1 MTRATSLR
9 SRVKG
14 NFQARFWSRGGGS
27 DSLTDCNIQKN
38 IFHFRSNPTMTRTKT
53 RTARLSLWLTPNEK
67 ETWKA
72 KAAAAGMNLNEFIR
86 CCVERRAIAP
96 VPPEVN
102 RATAVEL
109 GRIGVNL
116 NQLTRAMNTAIAL
129 GQLLPDVKEALN
141 QVKAADE
148 AVKKIQSELLQL

>member
-1 MTRATSLR
+1 MVRL
-9 SRVKG
+9 
-14 NFQARFWSRGGGS
+14 
-27 DSLTDCNIQKN
+27 
-38 IFHFRSNPTMTRTKT
+38 KT
-53 RTARLSLWLTPNEK
+53 RTVRHPLWLTPAEK
-67 ETWKA
+67 KNWNA

-116 NQLTRAMNTAIAL
+116 NQLVRAMNTAIAL
-129 GQLLPDVKEALN
+129 GQLLPDVEEALN
-141 QVKAADE
+141 QVKAVDE
-148 AVKKIQSELLQL
+148 AMKKIQSELLRL

>member
-1 MTRATSLR
+1 LLCEA
-9 SRVKG
+9 G
-14 NFQARFWSRGGGS
+14 
-27 DSLTDCNIQKN
+27 IQKN
-38 IFHFRSNPTMTRTKT
+38 IFHFRDNSTMTRTKT
-53 RTARLSLWLTPNEK
+53 RTVRHPLWLTPAEK
-67 ETWKA
+67 KNWNA

-102 RATAVEL
+102 RVTAVEL

-116 NQLTRAMNTAIAL
+116 NQLARAMNTAIAL

-141 QVKAADE
+141 QVKAVDE
-148 AVKKIQSELLQL
+148 AVKKIQSELLHL

>member
-1 MTRATSLR
+1 MVRL
-9 SRVKG
+9 
-14 NFQARFWSRGGGS
+14 
-27 DSLTDCNIQKN
+27 
-38 IFHFRSNPTMTRTKT
+38 KT
-53 RTARLSLWLTPNEK
+53 RTVRHPLWLTPAEK
-67 ETWKA
+67 KNWNA
-72 KAAAAGMNLNEFIR
+72 FAAAAGMNLNEFIR

-116 NQLTRAMNTAIAL
+116 NQLVRAMNTALAS

-141 QVKAADE
+141 QVKAVDE
-148 AVKKIQSELLQL
+148 AVKKIQSELLHL

>member
-1 MTRATSLR
+1 
-9 SRVKG
+9 
-14 NFQARFWSRGGGS
+14 
-27 DSLTDCNIQKN
+27 
-38 IFHFRSNPTMTRTKT
+38 MTRTKT
-53 RTARLSLWLTPNEK
+53 RTARLSLWLTPKEK

-72 KAAAAGMNLNEFIR
+72 KAAAAGMNLNDFIR

-116 NQLTRAMNTAIAL
+116 NQLVRAMNTANTL
-129 GQLLPDVKEALN
+129 GQLLPNPNVEEALN
-141 QVKAADE
+141 QVEAIEE
-148 AVKKIQSELLQL
+148 AVKKVQAELLQL

>member
-1 MTRATSLR
+1 M
-9 SRVKG
+9 
-14 NFQARFWSRGGGS
+14 SRGTSERGAVLLHTRQACS
-27 DSLTDCNIQKN
+27 ARPDIQKY
-38 IFHFRSNPTMTRTKT
+38 IFHLRSNPTMTRTKT
-53 RTARLSLWLTPNEK
+53 RTARLSLWFTPKEK

-72 KAAAAGMNLNEFIR
+72 KAAAVGMNLNEFIR

-116 NQLTRAMNTAIAL
+116 NQLVRAMNTANAL
-129 GQLLPDVKEALN
+129 GQVLSNVEEALN
-141 QVKAADE
+141 QVEAIEE
-148 AVKKIQSELLQL
+148 AVKKVQAELLQL

>member
-1 MTRATSLR
+1 LLCEA
-9 SRVKG
+9 G
-14 NFQARFWSRGGGS
+14 
-27 DSLTDCNIQKN
+27 IQKYV
-38 IFHFRSNPTMTRTKT
+38 FHFRSNPTMTRTKT
-53 RTARLSLWLTPNEK
+53 RTARLSLWLTPQEK

-102 RATAVEL
+102 RVTAVEL

-116 NQLTRAMNTAIAL
+116 NQLVRAMNTAIAL
-129 GQLLPDVKEALN
+129 GQLLPNVKEALN
-141 QVKAADE
+141 QVKAVDE
-148 AVKKIQSELLQL
+148 AVKKIQSELLRP

>member
-1 MTRATSLR
+1 M
-9 SRVKG
+9 
-14 NFQARFWSRGGGS
+14 SRGTSERGTVLLHTRQACS
-27 DSLTDCNIQKN
+27 ARQDIQKN
-38 IFHFRSNPTMTRTKT
+38 IFHFRTNANMTRTKT
-53 RTARLSLWLTPNEK
+53 RTARLSLWLTLKEK

-86 CCVERRAIAP
+86 CCVERRAIAT

-116 NQLTRAMNTAIAL
+116 NQLVRAMNTACAL
-129 GQLLPDVKEALN
+129 GQLLPNVEDALN
-141 QVKAADE
+141 QVEAIEE
-148 AVKKIQSELLQL
+148 AVKKVQAELLHL